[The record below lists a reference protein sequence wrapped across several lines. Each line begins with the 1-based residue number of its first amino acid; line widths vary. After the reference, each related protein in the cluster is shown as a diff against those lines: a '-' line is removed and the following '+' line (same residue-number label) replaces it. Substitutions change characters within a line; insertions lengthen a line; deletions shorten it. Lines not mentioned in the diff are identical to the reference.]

1 MRDYIIMT
9 DSCCDLNQQEVD
21 ELGLTV
27 LPLSFTI
34 DGKTYL
40 NTPDHAEMSPEEF
53 FAKIAAG
60 ENSTTAAANV
70 GQFDEAMRR
79 ALDAGKDI
87 LCICF
92 SGALS
97 TTYQS
102 ACIAA
107 ESVQAKYPEGR
118 IRVIDSLSASLGQ
131 GLLMYLTAHKK
142 LEENLTLDQLGDWVE
157 ENKLHV
163 CHWFTVDD
171 LNYLKKGGR
180 VSAATALVGTMLS
193 IKPIMHTSDEGKLT
207 VVGKARGRKS
217 SLNTLIDTVG
227 RLGINL
233 QDQVMFICQADC
245 QAEAETVAAQLKQR
259 YGVKEVYINYI
270 GPDIGSHTGPNTMGL
285 FFVGTER

>member
-1 MRDYIIMT
+1 MRDYVILT
-9 DSCCDLNQQEVD
+9 DSCCDLSAEMAA
-21 ELGLTV
+21 ELGLEV
-27 LPLSFTI
+27 LPLSLQMGDRTYRNYL
-34 DGKTYL
+34 DGREIGF
-40 NTPDHAEMSPEEF
+40 HEF
-53 FAKIAAG
+53 YERVRSG
-60 ENSTTAAANV
+60 ELATTSAVNV
-70 GQFDEAMRR
+70 GQFEDAMS
-79 ALDAGKDI
+79 AVLAGGRDI

-92 SGALS
+92 SSALS

-107 ESVQAKYPEGR
+107 ESVRARYPEGR

-131 GLLMYLTAHKK
+131 GLLRYLTARKK
-142 LEENLTLDQLGDWVE
+142 LREAPTMDELGDWVE
-157 ENKLHV
+157 ANKLHI
-163 CHWFTVDD
+163 CHWFTVND

-180 VSAATALVGTMLS
+180 VSAATAFVGTMLS

-227 RLGINL
+227 RLGIDL
-233 QDQVMFICQADC
+233 QEQTMFICQADC
-245 QAEAETVAAQLKQR
+245 QAEAEAVAAELKRR

-270 GPDIGSHTGPNTMGL
+270 GPVIGSHTGPDTMGL

>member
-270 GPDIGSHTGPNTMGL
+270 GPVIGSHTGPNTMGL

>member
-1 MRDYIIMT
+1 M
-9 DSCCDLNQQEVD
+9 SA
-21 ELGLTV
+21 V
-27 LPLSFTI
+27 L
-34 DGKTYL
+34 
-40 NTPDHAEMSPEEF
+40 
-53 FAKIAAG
+53 AG
-60 ENSTTAAANV
+60 
-70 GQFDEAMRR
+70 GR
-79 ALDAGKDI
+79 DI

-92 SGALS
+92 SSALS

-107 ESVQAKYPEGR
+107 ESVRAKHPEGR

-171 LNYLKKGGR
+171 LNYLKMGGR
-180 VSAATALVGTMLS
+180 LSAGAAFFGSMLS
-193 IKPIMHTSDEGKLT
+193 IKPVLHTSDEGKLVPMT
-207 VVGKARGRKS
+207 KARGRKA
-217 SLNTLIDTVG
+217 SLQALIDKVAE
-227 RLGINL
+227 LGIEPSE
-233 QDQVMFICQADC
+233 QVMFICHADC
-245 QAEAETVAAQLKQR
+245 EVEARAVAEEMKAC

-270 GPDIGSHTGPNTMGL
+270 GPVIGSHTGPNTMGL

>member
-107 ESVQAKYPEGR
+107 ESVRARYPEGR

-131 GLLMYLTAHKK
+131 GLLMYLTARKK
-142 LEENLTLDQLGDWVE
+142 LREAPTMDELGDWVE
-157 ENKLHV
+157 ANKLHI
-163 CHWFTVDD
+163 CHWFTVND

-227 RLGINL
+227 RLGIDL

-270 GPDIGSHTGPNTMGL
+270 GPVIGSHTGPNTMGL